1 MRGRVLV
8 VKIAVLI
15 GSLRHGSYN
24 LQLAHTMKERY
35 INKMDL
41 EIAEIRALPFFDQ
54 DIELNPPH
62 VVNELLGKV
71 AGSDGVL
78 IITPEY
84 NWSVPGVLKNAIDWL
99 SRVDKVLIGKPVM
112 VAGVSPGMMG
122 TIRAQ
127 LHLREILAS
136 PGIQA
141 KLLPPAGNEIYISSA
156 GLKFDETT
164 ARLVDDSTL
173 RLIDRVV
180 EKFIELVRHSNSSDT

>member
-1 MRGRVLV
+1 M
-8 VKIAVLI
+8 KIAVII
-15 GSLRHGSYN
+15 GSLRQGSYN
-24 LQLAHTMKERY
+24 LQLANTMKERY
-35 INKMDL
+35 INKLDL
-41 EIAEIRALPFFDQ
+41 DIAEIRSLPFFDQ

-62 VVNELLGKV
+62 AVKELLGKV
-71 AGSDGVL
+71 ASADGVF

-99 SRVDKVLIGKPVM
+99 SRIDKVLIGKPVM
-112 VAGVSPGMMG
+112 TAGVSPGMMG

-156 GLKFDETT
+156 ALKFDESTH
-164 ARLVDDSTL
+164 RLVDESTL
-173 RLIDRVV
+173 RFIDRVV
-180 EKFIELVRHSNSSDT
+180 DKFIELVRSA

>member
-1 MRGRVLV
+1 M
-8 VKIAVLI
+8 KIAVLI
-15 GSLRHGSYN
+15 GSLRQGSYN

-41 EIAEIRALPFFDQ
+41 DIAEIRSLPFFDQ
-54 DIELNPPH
+54 DIELNPPQA
-62 VVNELLGKV
+62 VKELLGKV
-71 AGSDGVL
+71 ARADGVL

-112 VAGVSPGMMG
+112 TAGVSPGMMG
-122 TIRAQ
+122 TIRSQ

-164 ARLVDDSTL
+164 SRLVDDSTL
-173 RLIDRVV
+173 RFIDRVV
-180 EKFIELVRHSNSSDT
+180 DKFIELTRQ

>member
-1 MRGRVLV
+1 M
-8 VKIAVLI
+8 KITVLI
-15 GSLRHGSYN
+15 GSLRQGSYN

-35 INKMDL
+35 INKIDL
-41 EIAEIRALPFFDQ
+41 EIADIRSLPFFDQ
-54 DIELNPPH
+54 DIELNPPQ
-62 VVNELLGKV
+62 VVKELLGKV
-71 AGSDGVL
+71 ATADGVF

-99 SRVDKVLIGKPVM
+99 SRLDKVLIGKPVLT
-112 VAGVSPGMMG
+112 AGVSPGMMG

-164 ARLVDDSTL
+164 SRLVDESTL
-173 RLIDRVV
+173 RFIDRVMD
-180 EKFIELVRHSNSSDT
+180 KFIEFAQK

>member
-1 MRGRVLV
+1 ML
-8 VKIAVLI
+8 KITVLI
-15 GSLRHGSYN
+15 GSLRQGSYN
-24 LQLAHTMKERY
+24 LQLAQTMKERY
-35 INKMDL
+35 INKIDL
-41 EIAEIRALPFFDQ
+41 EIADIRSLPFFDQ
-54 DIELNPPH
+54 DIELNPPQ
-62 VVNELLGKV
+62 VVQELLGKV
-71 AGSDGVL
+71 ATADGVF

-99 SRVDKVLIGKPVM
+99 SRLDKVLIGKPVLT
-112 VAGVSPGMMG
+112 AGVSPGMMG

-164 ARLVDDSTL
+164 SRLVDESTL
-173 RLIDRVV
+173 RFIDRVM
-180 EKFIELVRHSNSSDT
+180 EKFIEFAQK

>member
-1 MRGRVLV
+1 ML
-8 VKIAVLI
+8 KIAVLI
-15 GSLRHGSYN
+15 GSLRQGSYN
-24 LQLAHTMKERY
+24 MQLAHTMKERY
-35 INKMDL
+35 INKLDL
-41 EIAEIRALPFFDQ
+41 EIADIRSLPFFDQ
-54 DIELNPPH
+54 DIELNPPS
-62 VVNELLGKV
+62 VVKELLRKIT
-71 AGSDGVL
+71 AADGVL

-112 VAGVSPGMMG
+112 TAGVSPGMMG

-164 ARLVDDSTL
+164 SRLVDESTL
-173 RLIDRVV
+173 RFIDRVV
-180 EKFIELVRHSNSSDT
+180 DKFIDFANS